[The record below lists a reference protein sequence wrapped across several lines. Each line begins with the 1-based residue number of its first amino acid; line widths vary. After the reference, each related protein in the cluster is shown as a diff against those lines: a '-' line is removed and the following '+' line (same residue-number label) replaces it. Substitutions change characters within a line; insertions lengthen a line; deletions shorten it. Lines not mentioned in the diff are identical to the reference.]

1 MDSNNQKLAFA
12 VIDDETINNEN
23 DNDVNNEQ
31 DSVYVEPENV
41 FASDLPKWSI
51 EPPMTVVRGR
61 KKK

>member
-1 MDSNNQKLAFA
+1 MENNNQKLAFA
-12 VIDDETINNEN
+12 TIDEDTIDDNS
-23 DNDVNNEQ
+23 VNKEQ
-31 DSVYVEPENV
+31 DSVYVEIESV